1 MAHRRTAE
9 AAAFCFAGLLLTL
22 AWTFHAGK
30 DLSFDVANHH
40 LYLPFSLLSGRYATD
55 LFAAGPQ
62 SYQNPLGY
70 LPGYWLVVTGA
81 PSWLV
86 AIGLAALHAIPT
98 AWALHRITL
107 SVFGNQ
113 PDGLRW
119 RGLAMAAAWCAPIF
133 LLLAGT
139 TSIDPL
145 GASLTLIAVA
155 TAVERQPK
163 TCTLIAGGVAL
174 GLAVAIK
181 PTSIVFAMALVPV
194 LLLRTLVGQVRWSQ
208 AFGATIAVITG
219 LGLGLGQWS
228 AWLWRAF
235 RNPVFPLFN
244 DVFQSPYA
252 PQGAAVSGRF
262 VVHTPW
268 DMIERLWQMAAFRSF
283 TMTEAFVPD
292 FRPLLAAILLL
303 FAVARLL
310 AGRSSVRS
318 ASEVAGRADV
328 QLFILLVT
336 AYPIWLISSGNARY
350 VIAWFMLLGIGMMR
364 ALQVAIPGRVAPILA
379 AVLVLVQSI
388 IYIGYGNLRFIA
400 EPWDDQPFISA
411 TVAPRLV
418 HEPILHLSI
427 GVQTFAVAALLLN
440 RTGALINVSGQMT
453 LPTDGPLGDRLKE
466 KLQQWKGRTRFLM
479 PLPPTLED
487 NNSDRSNL
495 EKARYVT
502 YPLGLE
508 IDWADCERIQFH
520 GASRPSAPHGQALT
534 SAGADSVRLVS
545 CGARKTAG
553 RDPVIDDR
561 IRQADQIFKLIEEA
575 CPEIYGPPPFVS
587 DVGPAFIQRL
597 YVNSDARVS
606 VSSTEGVLITHFRA
620 MTPVTLGTID
630 HVVATRGAE
639 ACNAW
644 SKLNRQ

>member
-1 MAHRRTAE
+1 MAHRRTPE

-40 LYLPFSLLSGRYATD
+40 LYLPFSLLSGRYASD

-107 SVFGNQ
+107 SVFGDQ

-163 TCTLIAGGVAL
+163 TRTLIAGGVAL

-181 PTSIVFAMALVPV
+181 PTSIVFAMALVPL

-364 ALQVAIPGRVAPILA
+364 ALQVAIPQRAASAA
-379 AVLVLVQSI
+379 AVTVVLVQSI
-388 IYIGYGNLRFIA
+388 LYIGHGNLRFID
-400 EPWDDQPFISA
+400 EPWDGRPFVSA
-411 TVAPRLV
+411 TVPPRLAR
-418 HEPILHLSI
+418 EPFLHLSI
-427 GVQTFAVAALLLN
+427 GVQTFAVAALYLN
-440 RTGALINVSGQMT
+440 PNGALINISGQMT
-453 LPTDGPLGDRLKE
+453 LPTEGPLGSRLKE
-466 KLQQWKGRTRFLM
+466 KLQQWNGRTRFLM
-479 PLPPTLED
+479 PTPPGLDTVKG
-487 NNSDRSNL
+487 DRSGL
-495 EKARYVT
+495 EKARYIT
-502 YPLGLE
+502 FPFGLE
-508 IDWADCERIQFH
+508 IDWTDCEHIQVH
-520 GASRPSAPHGQALT
+520 GTSQPPTTT
-534 SAGADSVRLVS
+534 SAGGVATGRDSIRLVS
-545 CGARKTAG
+545 CGSRQRIGHDPTVDARI
-553 RDPVIDDR
+553 V
-561 IRQADQIFKLIEEA
+561 QADHVFKLIETA
-575 CPEIYGPPPFVS
+575 CPKIFGPPPFVS

-606 VSSTEGVLITHFRA
+606 ISPVDGVLLTHFRA
-620 MTPVTLGTID
+620 LTPVTLGSID